1 MATIL
6 LILPV
11 IVIIVFSTIIVRIAT
26 IALKMTGLDEKRARF
41 QALSAFTGTGF
52 TTKDSELIVGHE
64 QRRRIIMT
72 LMILG
77 NAGLITVVATLI
89 LSFTKGGLS
98 PAPIK
103 LILLGLAIY
112 LIYRLASHK
121 GLTRKF
127 TKGIEKR
134 LARSAVFTK
143 KPIEETLRLAKGYG
157 VAEISLK
164 EGSPHIGLTLQE
176 TDFKKRGIM
185 ILAIER
191 GKDVIHTPKGG
202 DKLCVDDT
210 LICYG
215 KLPEIKRVARI
226 MTKPEG

>member
-11 IVIIVFSTIIVRIAT
+11 IAVVALSTVVVRIAT

-64 QRRRIIMT
+64 QRRKIIMT

-77 NAGLITVVATLI
+77 NAGLVTVVATLI
-89 LSFTKGGLS
+89 LSFAQGGLF

-103 LILLGLAIY
+103 LILLALAIY

-121 GLTRKF
+121 GLTKRF
-127 TKGIEKR
+127 TKKIEER
-134 LARSAVFTK
+134 LARSPVFVK
-143 KPIEETLRLAKGYG
+143 KPMEETLRLAKGYG

-164 EGSPHIGLTLQE
+164 KGFPYIGLTLDK
-176 TDFKKRGIM
+176 TGFKKRGII

-191 GKDVIHTPKGG
+191 GREIIHTPKGG
-202 DKLCVDDT
+202 DRLCVDDT

-215 KLPEIKRVARI
+215 KLSEIKEMAR
-226 MTKPEG
+226 

>member
-1 MATIL
+1 MVTIL

-11 IVIIVFSTIIVRIAT
+11 IVVIVFSTIIVRIAT

-52 TTKDSELIVGHE
+52 TTRDSELIVGHE

-89 LSFTKGGLS
+89 LSFARGGLS

-112 LIYRLASHK
+112 FIYRLASHK

-127 TKGIEKR
+127 TKGIERR
-134 LARSAVFTK
+134 LVRSTVFTK

-164 EGSPHIGLTLQE
+164 EGSPHIGLTLNK
-176 TDFKKRGIM
+176 TDFKKRGII

-191 GKDVIHTPKGG
+191 GKDVLHTPKGR
-202 DKLCVDDT
+202 DRLCVDDT

-215 KLPEIKRVARI
+215 KLPEIKRIARI
-226 MTKPEG
+226 MTKPE